1 MNTEFIDDFI
11 QEYKNQP
18 CLWQGKSEHFK
29 NRKKRQE
36 AYMKLIEVA
45 NRHGEHYNIEKTKQK
60 INNLRCAFR
69 VQLKKYTEI
78 KNNKGKEEPYCPK
91 RRYFESLLFLMDE
104 EKVPGTTNTT
114 TTTAQISIPN
124 SPVNQT
130 VKITDKLKG
139 VTVTKIP
146 SMSAVQV
153 NNTNNNSMKKDFPK
167 KGSIIVKPM
176 KPLSTDSLETSSN
189 NEDEE
194 LIQTKDEED
203 GVVELADYT
212 IEEGEEQIMSDDVKD
227 DEYADEEV
235 PKQEQNELGDVIIWN
250 NEIKQNTP
258 ATITSII
265 KIPSSGMMDAHPIS
279 VSNQQPQQHLQQHHH
294 MTRQRTP
301 SLSSSISSTTG
312 LCKDDSSGINHITIQ
327 HHQPQQQQQQVLTQ
341 QPPNK
346 KIKIDCSSTDFEKLL
361 SLACRANNQDDDN
374 YGIFGKMVAY
384 KLRSMDSQQA
394 VIAEKVIHDI
404 LLEGQMKLL
413 TYSSVSRHSQHQT
426 PTYVFATNDCQPN
439 TSTTTAEIVPTSA
452 VTVNTSQQGFP
463 TIQYTTAN
471 NNGSQQQLQ

>member
-11 QEYKNQP
+11 LEYKNQP

-36 AYMKLIEVA
+36 AYLKLIEVA

-104 EKVPGTTNTT
+104 EKLPTSTGSTIA
-114 TTTAQISIPN
+114 AQITIPN
-124 SPVNQT
+124 SPVNQQT
-130 VKITDKLKG
+130 AKITDKLKG

-146 SMSAVQV
+146 SMSAVQQQQQPQQQ
-153 NNTNNNSMKKDFPK
+153 TNNNN
-167 KGSIIVKPM
+167 
-176 KPLSTDSLETSSN
+176 SLETSSN
-189 NEDEE
+189 NEDEVE
-194 LIQTKDEED
+194 LMQTKDDED

-212 IEEGEEQIMSDDVKD
+212 IEESEEQILSDDVKD
-227 DEYADEEV
+227 EEYVDEEV
-235 PKQEQNELGDVIIWN
+235 PKTDQNELGEVIIWN

-265 KIPSSGMMDAHPIS
+265 KIPSSGIMDVSSHPIT
-279 VSNQQPQQHLQQHHH
+279 VSNQQSHQHHHHQH

-312 LCKDDSSGINHITIQ
+312 LCKDDSGINHITIQQ
-327 HHQPQQQQQQVLTQ
+327 HHQPQQQQAPILHS

-361 SLACRANNQDDDN
+361 SLACSRANNQDDDN

-394 VIAEKVIHDI
+394 FIAEKVIHDI

-413 TYSSVSRHSQHQT
+413 TYPNVSRHSQHQT
-426 PTYVFATNDCQPN
+426 PTYVFATNDLNGQAN
-439 TSTTTAEIVPTSA
+439 TTTTTTEIVPTSA

-463 TIQYTTAN
+463 TTIHYTTAN

>member
-36 AYMKLIEVA
+36 AYLKLIEVA
-45 NRHGEHYNIEKTKQK
+45 NKHGEHYNIEKTKQK

-104 EKVPGTTNTT
+104 EKPTTNTA
-114 TTTAQISIPN
+114 AQLTITN
-124 SPVNQT
+124 DAVHQAT
-130 VKITDKLKG
+130 KITDKLKG

-146 SMSAVQV
+146 AMRAAHNNHQHSMSI
-153 NNTNNNSMKKDFPK
+153 KKTEYPK
-167 KGSIIVKPM
+167 KGSIIVKPI
-176 KPLSTDSLETSSN
+176 KQPLSTDSLDTNSN
-189 NEDEE
+189 NEDDVE
-194 LIQTKDEED
+194 IIAKDEED

-212 IEEGEEQIMSDDVKD
+212 IEESEEHVLSDDVKE
-227 DEYADEEV
+227 DEEYIEDEV
-235 PKQEQNELGDVIIWN
+235 PKSDQNELGDVIIWN

-265 KIPSSGMMDAHPIS
+265 KIPSSGLMEHPITATH
-279 VSNQQPQQHLQQHHH
+279 NQQSHI
-294 MTRQRTP
+294 TRQRTP

-312 LCKDDSSGINHITIQ
+312 LCKDDSGMNHITIHPQ
-327 HHQPQQQQQQVLTQ
+327 HIIHQE
-341 QPPNK
+341 PPNK

-361 SLACRANNQDDDN
+361 SLACSRANNQDDDN
-374 YGIFGKMVAY
+374 YGIFGRMVAY
-384 KLRSMDSQQA
+384 KLRSMDPQQSFM
-394 VIAEKVIHDI
+394 AEKAIHDI

-413 TYSSVSRHSQHQT
+413 TYPNSSRHSHHNQT
-426 PTYVFATNDCQPN
+426 PTYVFTTSDLNGQSN
-439 TSTTTAEIVPTSA
+439 TPTTTTEIVPTSA

-463 TIQYTTAN
+463 TIQYTTASS
-471 NNGSQQQLQ
+471 NGSQQLQ

>member
-1 MNTEFIDDFI
+1 MNSEFIDEFI
-11 QEYKNQP
+11 LEYKNQP

-36 AYMKLIEVA
+36 AYLKLIEVA

-104 EKVPGTTNTT
+104 EKPPS
-114 TTTAQISIPN
+114 TTAAQITIAS
-124 SPVNQT
+124 SPITQT
-130 VKITDKLKG
+130 TKITDKLKG

-146 SMSAVQV
+146 SISAVQS
-153 NNTNNNSMKKDFPK
+153 NNNSMSIKKDFPK
-167 KGSIIVKPM
+167 KGSIIVKPIKQPM
-176 KPLSTDSLETSSN
+176 STDSLDTSSN
-189 NEDEE
+189 DDVE
-194 LIQTKDEED
+194 LISKDEED

-212 IEEGEEQIMSDDVKD
+212 IEESEEHVLSDDKD
-227 DEYADEEV
+227 DEYLEEEV
-235 PKQEQNELGDVIIWN
+235 PKSEQNELGDVIIWN
-250 NEIKQNTP
+250 NEMKQNTP

-265 KIPSSGMMDAHPIS
+265 KIPSGGIMDHPLSGTS
-279 VSNQQPQQHLQQHHH
+279 QQSHI
-294 MTRQRTP
+294 TRQRTP

-312 LCKDDSSGINHITIQ
+312 LCKDDSGINHITI
-327 HHQPQQQQQQVLTQ
+327 HPQQHQQHILHQE
-341 QPPNK
+341 PPNK

-361 SLACRANNQDDDN
+361 SLACSRANNQDDDN
-374 YGIFGKMVAY
+374 YGIFGRMVAY
-384 KLRSMDSQQA
+384 KLRSMDNQQA
-394 VIAEKVIHDI
+394 FIAEKAIHDI

-413 TYSSVSRHSQHQT
+413 TYPQVSRHSQNQT
-426 PTYVFATNDCQPN
+426 PTYVFATNDLNGQ
-439 TSTTTAEIVPTSA
+439 TSTTTTTTEIVPTAA

-463 TIQYTTAN
+463 TIHYTTAN
-471 NNGSQQQLQ
+471 SNGSQQQLQ